1 MILFWLLSSTPK
13 RNKTLSM
20 DSNSEQ
26 CVTCGAYLSGD
37 FCSQCGEQKLNP
49 KLRSLHYIL
58 SDIIEDL
65 TSVDG
70 KLWQTLKSIILK
82 PGQLEYDYHV
92 GRRVQYLKPI
102 TLFFVLNVLF
112 VMFSPISDF
121 YVTLIDQVSLQQYS
135 AYIKPVLLEY
145 LASNQISYE
154 AFEQNYNQLVVVLA
168 RSLIILQVPIYAL
181 ACSLILYNK
190 NYFSGDYF
198 NFSLNFHSWLLMWVI
213 IAMAPAFIFAIFIQ
227 LFELPIEPNRI
238 YFLLLPI
245 GISIYLL
252 IAMRRMFK
260 LTWLQSLWRVALLL
274 LAYRICH
281 AIFRFLQFLITAS
294 LVEV

>member
-1 MILFWLLSSTPK
+1 
-13 RNKTLSM
+13 M
-20 DSNSEQ
+20 DSLSEQ
-26 CVTCGAYLSGD
+26 CATCGASLSGD
-37 FCSQCGEQKLNP
+37 FCSHCGEQRLNP

-70 KLWQTLKSIILK
+70 KLWRTLKSILLK
-82 PGQLEYDYHV
+82 PGQLEYDYHL
-92 GRRVQYLKPI
+92 GRRVNYLKPI

-135 AYIKPVLLEY
+135 SFIKPLLDDY
-145 LASNQISYE
+145 LTSNQISYQT
-154 AFEQNYNQLVVVLA
+154 FEQNYNQLVVVLA

-181 ACSLILYNK
+181 ACSLILYNR

-213 IAMAPAFIFAIFIQ
+213 LAMAPAFIIAIFIQ
-227 LFELPIEPNRI
+227 LFVLPIEPNRI
-238 YFLLLPI
+238 YFLLLPV
-245 GISIYLL
+245 GISVYLL
-252 IAMRRMFK
+252 LAMRRMFK
-260 LTWLQSLWRVALLL
+260 LTWLQCVWRLALLL
-274 LAYRICH
+274 LAYRVCH
-281 AIFRFLQFLITAS
+281 AVFRFFQFLITAS
-294 LVEV
+294 LVEA

>member
-1 MILFWLLSSTPK
+1 
-13 RNKTLSM
+13 M
-20 DSNSEQ
+20 DSLSKQ
-26 CVTCGAYLSGD
+26 CATCGASLSGD
-37 FCSQCGEQKLNP
+37 FCSQCGEQRLNP

-70 KLWQTLKSIILK
+70 KLWRTLKSILLK
-82 PGQLEYDYHV
+82 PGQLEYDYHL
-92 GRRVQYLKPI
+92 GRRVNYLKPI

-135 AYIKPVLLEY
+135 SFIKPLLDDY
-145 LASNQISYE
+145 LTSNQISYQT
-154 AFEQNYNQLVVVLA
+154 FEQNYNQLVVVLA

-181 ACSLILYNK
+181 ACSLILYNR

-213 IAMAPAFIFAIFIQ
+213 LAMAPAFIIAIFIQ
-227 LFELPIEPNRI
+227 LFDLPIEPNRI
-238 YFLLLPI
+238 YFLLLPV
-245 GISIYLL
+245 GISVYLL
-252 IAMRRMFK
+252 LAMRRMFK
-260 LTWLQSLWRVALLL
+260 LTWLQCVWRLALLL
-274 LAYRICH
+274 LAYQVSH
-281 AIFRFLQFLITAS
+281 VIFRFLQFLITAS

>member
-1 MILFWLLSSTPK
+1 
-13 RNKTLSM
+13 M
-20 DSNSEQ
+20 DSLSEQ
-26 CVTCGAYLSGD
+26 CATCGASLSGD
-37 FCSQCGEQKLNP
+37 FCSQCGEQRLNP

-70 KLWQTLKSIILK
+70 KLWRTLKSILLK
-82 PGQLEYDYHV
+82 PGQLEYDYHL
-92 GRRVQYLKPI
+92 GRRVNYLKPI

-135 AYIKPVLLEY
+135 SYIKPLLDDY
-145 LASNQISYE
+145 LTSNQINYQT
-154 AFEQNYNQLVVVLA
+154 FEQNYNQLVVVLA
-168 RSLIILQVPIYAL
+168 RSLIILQVPVYAL
-181 ACSLILYNK
+181 ACSLILYNR

-213 IAMAPAFIFAIFIQ
+213 LAMAPAFVIGIFIQ
-227 LFELPIEPNRI
+227 LFDLPIEPNRI
-238 YFLLLPI
+238 YFLMLPI

-252 IAMRRMFK
+252 LAMRRMFK
-260 LTWLQSLWRVALLL
+260 LNWLQCVWRLALLL
-274 LAYRICH
+274 LAYQVSH
-281 AIFRFLQFLITAS
+281 VIFRFLQFLITAS